1 MVDPWGAAHQIC
13 KGDEFREAL
22 YCLCLSSRGRQVSCR
37 DFFQDLQVIFYGIL
51 KGCSIMD
58 QEVKL
63 HFEYENMQ
71 KSSRDFY
78 REELKARRKKLM
90 GRLDAAQF
98 PGFDAEGR
106 EWLARSYPVLSIL
119 APVMSTSEGKIEFPG
134 DPMGLY
140 SALSYAV
147 DQVVKTREMGL
158 VGDAPYPDLCP
169 QWGYLPSAEYRSQ
182 VDTNGIRQ
190 YDGPLLNTDQTV
202 FDPRVWNS
210 KVRDYFINK
219 VLLVMRPRVI
229 LISAVSP
236 AHRYAIDIART
247 VRACLPE
254 CVIVLGGRHVDET
267 IHFDESTRSI
277 VLEPSSAVRKILDE
291 TLDPVFDFMIAG
303 DGYYALDLLMKIIS
317 LSMDIVSKTVT
328 AHSIIEN
335 LSALSLLFDPLPG
348 NATIVG
354 IDAEAVH
361 AWPVASRI
369 KLELSVLPSPYS
381 AFAIRAMFPIFQR
394 DGRILRTAHFMVT
407 NSCTYHCYFCSE
419 GVTVVGGFLSFH
431 TQGIDKALE
440 RVVEY
445 IEYGA
450 EAIFFD
456 DSIFWG
462 GNFGDVINFC
472 RGLIRIRE
480 LAGSADS
487 KTISVFGREIEAD
500 KILNLVWGAQFT
512 VDLLASRRVPGEA
525 LLALTEMEKAGCTYI
540 YIGIESMSASV
551 IEKVHKN
558 VNRKLAWEER
568 VRTALGIAYMA
579 GISVGSSVLFGLDG
593 ETDETIE
600 ETIYKVE
607 ELLAEDMLSIASP
620 NILTYHPNT
629 EITALHEMKDKL
641 DYHSIATENRP
652 PYIYFEEAF
661 SSVVSKNL
669 TEDQI
674 WFIHEQTQQRWG
686 TKRNT
691 TPMPDVVLREYL
703 KTGD

>member
-1 MVDPWGAAHQIC
+1 
-13 KGDEFREAL
+13 
-22 YCLCLSSRGRQVSCR
+22 
-37 DFFQDLQVIFYGIL
+37 
-51 KGCSIMD
+51 MD

-63 HFEYENMQ
+63 HSEYEDMKN
-71 KSSRDFY
+71 SSRDFY
-78 REELKARRKKLM
+78 REKLKERRKKIM
-90 GRLDAAQF
+90 GRLDTAQY
-98 PGFDAEGR
+98 PGFDPEGR

-147 DQVVKTREMGL
+147 DQVVKTRKMGL
-158 VGDAPYPDLCP
+158 VHGAPYPDLCP
-169 QWGYLPSAEYRSQ
+169 QWGHLPSNEYRSQ

-190 YDGPLLNTDQTV
+190 YDGQLLNTDQTV
-202 FDPRVWNS
+202 FDPRVWNDR
-210 KVRDYFINK
+210 VRDYFVTK
-219 VLLVMRPRVI
+219 VLLVMRPKVV

-247 VRACLPE
+247 VRTYLPQ

-277 VLEPSSAVRKILDE
+277 ILEPSSAVRKILE
-291 TLDPVFDFMIAG
+291 GTLEPVFDFLIAG

-317 LSMDIVSKTVT
+317 LSMDVVSKTATV
-328 AHSIIEN
+328 HSIIEN
-335 LSALSLLFDPLPG
+335 LSALSLLFNPLPG
-348 NATIVG
+348 NSIIVG
-354 IDAEAVH
+354 MDAESVH

-369 KLELSVLPSPYS
+369 RLDLSALPSPYS

-431 TQGIDKALE
+431 TQGIQKALE
-440 RVVEY
+440 RVIEY

-462 GNFGDVINFC
+462 GNFGDVVNFC
-472 RGLIRIRE
+472 RGLIQIRE
-480 LAGSADS
+480 MAGSANS
-487 KTISVFGREIEAD
+487 KTVSVLGREIEAD

-512 VDLLASRRVPGEA
+512 VDLLASRRVPEEA
-525 LLALTEMEKAGCTYI
+525 LLALTEMKKAGCTYI
-540 YIGIESMSASV
+540 YIGIESMSATV
-551 IEKVHKN
+551 IDKVHKN

-568 VRTALGIAYMA
+568 VRIALGMAYMA

-593 ETDETIE
+593 ETGETIE

-607 ELLAEDMLSIASP
+607 ELLAEDLLSIASP

-629 EITALHEMKDKL
+629 EITALHGMKDKL
-641 DYHSIATENRP
+641 DYHSTATENRP
-652 PYIYFEEAF
+652 PYVYFEEAF

-674 WFIHEQTQQRWG
+674 WLIHEQTQQRWG

-691 TPMPDVVLREYL
+691 NPMPDVVLR
-703 KTGD
+703 GDLEAGD